1 MIVEKKKIVKN
12 PIRQIGTDI
21 QLSPTEIVISIAR
34 ALGLRIRYDKDENG
48 KVIGVSAYGGR
59 CLRLADHCTYMQ
71 TWVDAGT
78 WNSPYRHDIVIC
90 DNPSEQFAKTQVQS
104 GYDFTISEFVHGT
117 QDMTVEKVRMIA
129 YDIKQAINV
138 GQYANNVRGE
148 KRILTSTHDAD
159 DNQQSTQ
166 ATNKQNMTDNKQDTN
181 MKTEN
186 RKRNVVRLNESQL
199 KQMIAEH
206 VQEALNESFDEH
218 FKSIVDNA
226 MQRLKNGE
234 KPEDVFDYVYDFR
247 DGYAAVDLDN
257 KMNWIDTEG
266 NLLFPNQW
274 FNNCWDFC
282 EGYASILLKGKCN
295 WIDKEGNLLFPN
307 QWFDSCYDF
316 QDGYALVFINDNC
329 NWIDKEGNLLFPN
342 QWFDWG
348 EDFREGYAK
357 VNLKGNEYYIDEE
370 CNLYDYATRHPLGI
384 NVKTMKQNES
394 KVGRRNVIRLTESDL
409 RLMIEECIRKALYN

>member
-1 MIVEKKKIVKN
+1 
-12 PIRQIGTDI
+12 
-21 QLSPTEIVISIAR
+21 
-34 ALGLRIRYDKDENG
+34 
-48 KVIGVSAYGGR
+48 
-59 CLRLADHCTYMQ
+59 
-71 TWVDAGT
+71 
-78 WNSPYRHDIVIC
+78 
-90 DNPSEQFAKTQVQS
+90 
-104 GYDFTISEFVHGT
+104 
-117 QDMTVEKVRMIA
+117 
-129 YDIKQAINV
+129 
-138 GQYANNVRGE
+138 
-148 KRILTSTHDAD
+148 
-159 DNQQSTQ
+159 
-166 ATNKQNMTDNKQDTN
+166 

-186 RKRNVVRLNESQL
+186 RNRNVVRLNESQL

-348 EDFREGYAK
+348 DDFREGYAK